1 VSKFQQKT
9 KKMHGVI
16 DLSYF
21 INKSRENGE
30 KDKGIEAL

>member
-1 VSKFQQKT
+1 
-9 KKMHGVI
+9 MHGVI